1 MDAWFFLCLIGMA
14 CVVPLHFRSVER
26 LRLRER
32 HGEEGGDRIGDVYGL
47 ASGWGFF
54 LLWIGVWISPQ
65 PRFTLPGFSHYSISI
80 PLSDLT
86 IPFLHSAISLPF
98 LVSGLWLGVKGL
110 LGVTLRVAETHRAET
125 VVTTG
130 VYSIVR
136 HPQYLG
142 GLLAHIGISFMLSAW
157 YSLLCTPLVILLNYL
172 IARKEEE
179 ELAREFGEQYEE
191 YQRRVPML
199 IPRLR
204 R

>member
-1 MDAWFFLCLIGMA
+1 MDSWVLLCLIGMVF
-14 CVVPLHFRSVER
+14 VVPLHFRSVER

-32 HGEEGGDRIGDVYGL
+32 HGEERGDRIGDFYGL

-65 PRFTLPGFSHYSISI
+65 PRFSLPGSPSFSI
-80 PLSDLT
+80 PLSDLS
-86 IPFLHSAISLPF
+86 IPLLHLAISIPL
-98 LVSGLWLGVKGL
+98 LAAGLWLGVKGL
-110 LGVTLRVAETHRAET
+110 LEVTLRVAETHRAET

-157 YSLLCTPLVILLNYL
+157 YSLLCTPLMILLNYL
-172 IARKEEE
+172 MARKEEE
-179 ELAREFGEQYEE
+179 ELVRELGEEYEE
-191 YQRRVPML
+191 YRRRVPML
-199 IPRLR
+199 MPRPR
-204 R
+204 G